1 MASRSTSCKGNR
13 MKRALGWMFNIII
26 VWLLVIVV
34 ALFLLPRFG
43 GWRFDVVFT
52 GSMEPELNVGG
63 AVLVKPVESLDI
75 KPGDIIAFRISEGIV
90 THRVVEVVTVGGEP
104 SFVTKGDANE
114 DPDPLPVAATSVVGK
129 AVFDVPY
136 LGYLAASVKT
146 RLGFILTIILPG
158 LAIIGLEL
166 KKMWRVVLEKKMV
179 YELVPEE
186 FESHI
191 EMEEFE
197 SHIEMEA

>member
-1 MASRSTSCKGNR
+1 
-13 MKRALGWMFNIII
+13 MKRAIGWMFNIILI
-26 VWLLVIVV
+26 WLLVIVV

-43 GWRFDVVFT
+43 GWRFDAVLT

-63 AVLVKPVESLDI
+63 VVLIKPVEPLDI
-75 KPGDIIAFRISEGIV
+75 NPGEIIAYHSSEGIV
-90 THRVVEVVTVGGEP
+90 THRVVEVVTSNGEP
-104 SFVTKGDANE
+104 SFITKGDANE
-114 DPDPLPVAATSVVGK
+114 DPDPLPVAATSVEGR

-136 LGYLAASVKT
+136 LGYLAAFVKT

-166 KKMWRVVLEKKMV
+166 KNMWQIVLKKKTV
-179 YELVPEE
+179 YGLVPEE
-186 FESHI
+186 FEARIEMVDFEAHI

-197 SHIEMEA
+197 AHIEMEA